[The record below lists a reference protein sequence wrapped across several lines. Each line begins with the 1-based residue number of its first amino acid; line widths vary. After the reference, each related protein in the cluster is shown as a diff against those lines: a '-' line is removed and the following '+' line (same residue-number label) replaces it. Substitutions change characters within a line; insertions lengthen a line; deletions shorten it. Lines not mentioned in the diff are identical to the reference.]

1 MEGTIFVYRLTELGQ
16 IERDKFCRAF
26 LGRTVK
32 THRGKY
38 THTITGFL
46 DAIPHILVGRS
57 VIIIDKKNEQQVS
70 LFFKKWKVKDV
81 FIREVILTKDDI
93 QRLKQ

>member
-1 MEGTIFVYRLTELGQ
+1 MKGTIIVYRLTELEQ
-16 IERDKFCRAF
+16 IKRDKFCRAF

-32 THRGKY
+32 THGGKY

-57 VIIIDKKNEQQVS
+57 VIIIDKKDKQRVS
-70 LFFKKWKVKDV
+70 LFFKKWKVKDI
-81 FIREVILTKDDI
+81 FIRDVVLTKEDMR
-93 QRLKQ
+93 RLKQ